1 MELAGQ
7 LSFISVGIGIALVIF
22 GLIKYFRQ
30 RSEEKQRQ
38 RERRPT
44 DGNPL

>member
-7 LSFISVGIGIALVIF
+7 LSFISVGIGIVLVIL

-30 RSEEKQRQ
+30 RAEEKRQRQ
-38 RERRPT
+38 ERHPP
-44 DGNPL
+44 DGKPL